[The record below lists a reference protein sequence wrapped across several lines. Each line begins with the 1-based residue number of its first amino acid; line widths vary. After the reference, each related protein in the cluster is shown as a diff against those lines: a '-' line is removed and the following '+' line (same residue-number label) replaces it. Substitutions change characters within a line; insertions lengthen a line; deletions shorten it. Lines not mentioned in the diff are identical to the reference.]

1 MVEVQLEHKGTRY
14 RVKMIAGHNF
24 EEVRSSA
31 RAAKIFGLNA
41 GKLSKLIEDSRKEG
55 SLAEIEGLVSPV
67 MSRNLAIFGNRM
79 KKGDDGRV
87 KLNGERGSI
96 ARGKFELSCETAA
109 EELEKLRGIEN
120 SQIAIVE
127 VRKVLTGNG
136 VTVLDV
142 DPTKMQIDTIKEI
155 EGEKITAHYD
165 SEHELRIVRIGE
177 IDYVFDAKS
186 REVIVPIMLDPTLAR
201 RIGKVPETQMLGDIR
216 AGDHAK
222 TSFRLIGTDYEKLG
236 SKTEVILGC

>member
-14 RVKMIAGHNF
+14 RVKMGAGHNF

-31 RAAKIFGLNA
+31 RAARVFGLNA

-55 SLAEIEGLVSPV
+55 SLVEIERLVSPV
-67 MSRNLAIFGNRM
+67 MSRNLAIFGNRT

-87 KLNGERGSI
+87 ELNGERGSI

-109 EELEKLRGIEN
+109 EALEKLRGIEN

-127 VRKVLTGNG
+127 VRKVLTENG

-142 DPTKMQIDTIKEI
+142 DPKEMQIHTI
-155 EGEKITAHYD
+155 EKIDGVKIRAHYD

-186 REVIVPIMLDPTLAR
+186 KEVIVPIMLDSTLAK
-201 RIGKVPETQMLGDIR
+201 RIGMQAETQMLGDIR

-222 TSFRLIGTDYEKLG
+222 TSFRLIGTDYNKREK
-236 SKTEVILGC
+236 EPEMILGC

>member
-1 MVEVQLEHKGTRY
+1 MN
-14 RVKMIAGHNF
+14 AGNTF
-24 EEVRSSA
+24 EEVRSTA
-31 RAAKIFGLNA
+31 RAMKIFGLNA

-87 KLNGERGSI
+87 ELNGERGSI

-109 EELEKLRGIEN
+109 EELEKLRGLES

-136 VTVLDV
+136 VTILDV
-142 DPTKMQIDTIKEI
+142 DPKEI
-155 EGEKITAHYD
+155 KIQDVSEIDGRKITSHYD
-165 SEHELRIVRIGE
+165 SEHELRIVKIGE

-201 RIGKVPETQMLGDIR
+201 RIGRIAETQMLGDIR

-222 TSFRLIGTDYEKLG
+222 TQFKLIGVEYIKAENEKEGVL
-236 SKTEVILGC
+236 IC